1 MVALAKSVRCDLPA
15 RDRAFSIDRNAID
28 PEKRTAD
35 IIFATETPAKTWD
48 WDLGEYFEI
57 LDCGPGADLRRL
69 NNGGAFLCEHDRN
82 IQIGVHL
89 KAETATDSE
98 IGKCCKATVKFG
110 NSAKAKEE
118 FEDVKEG
125 IRSKISVSY
134 QPLEMV
140 LERTSEEGD
149 FYRVTRWE
157 ALENSLV
164 SVPLDDNCQVS
175 RSEAKPKVE
184 RHAVTI
190 LNPHKLIPMKVRNR
204 SLFYKADDGAP
215 SGGNGGPSQADL
227 DAQKRHIEE
236 AAEKRAQEL
245 IKERQKLESDINDIV
260 VAVRKRDKKDFGELA
275 AKYLK
280 TDKPTVDGFRALVL
294 SSDEFKPFEV
304 RFEGEDENSPRIEV
318 VGDRRSGRILTPG
331 EAFIADERVR
341 EWGKKKRSSGGRV
354 QGSMSVN
361 VPNPR
366 VRATATTSQI
376 GMTGVSFEQQTGII
390 GLPIRRLTVKDL
402 LAQGT
407 TGAQAI
413 KYPQEDTFT
422 NAADV
427 VAEGA
432 AKPEASW
439 DLSNQTATVEKIAVW
454 TKVSDELVAD
464 FPAIMSYINER
475 LPLMV
480 ELKEEA
486 ELLNG
491 TGDLVGILQQ
501 SGILAQAK
509 GVLTAADAMYKALTK
524 IRTAGPDGGG
534 FEPDGY
540 VVHPTDWEALRL
552 SKDGNNQY
560 YAGGPFMGPYG
571 NNGIAA
577 DSLWGKPVV
586 ITAAIAQGTALA
598 GAFKLGAQVFMREG
612 MTIDST
618 NTDQD
623 DFIKNLMTIRAEIR
637 EALAVYR
644 PKAFC
649 KITGL

>member
-28 PEKRTAD
+28 PDKRTAD

-57 LDCGPGADLRRL
+57 LDCGQGADLRRL
-69 NNGGAFLCEHDRN
+69 NNGGAFLAEHNRN
-82 IQIGVHL
+82 LQIGVHL
-89 KAETATDSE
+89 KAETATEAD

-175 RSEAKPKVE
+175 RSETKPTVE

-190 LNPHKLIPMKVRNR
+190 LNPHKLTPMKVRNR
-204 SLFYKADDGAP
+204 SMFFSEPDKGTP
-215 SGGNGGPSQADL
+215 SGGGAPTQADL
-227 DAQKRHIEE
+227 EARKREIEE
-236 AAEKRAQEL
+236 AAEKRAGEL
-245 IKERQKLESDINDIV
+245 IKERQKLEGEINDIV
-260 VAVRKRDKKDFGELA
+260 VSVRKRDKKDFGELA

-280 TDKPTVDGFRALVL
+280 NDKPTVDGFRALVL

-304 RFEGEDENSPRIEV
+304 SFEGADPDSPQIEV
-318 VGDRRSGRILTPG
+318 VGERSRGRILTAG
-331 EAFIADERVR
+331 EAFIRNEGVQA
-341 EWGKKKRSSGGRV
+341 WGKKKRASGGRV
-354 QGSMSVN
+354 QGAMTVD
-361 VPNPR
+361 VPR
-366 VRATATTSQI
+366 LRATPATTSQI
-376 GMTGVSFEQQTGII
+376 GMTGVSFDQQTGII
-390 GLPIRRLTVKDL
+390 GLPMRRLTIKDL
-402 LAQGT
+402 LARGT
-407 TGAQAI
+407 TNSQAI

-427 VAEGA
+427 VAEGVG
-432 AKPEASW
+432 KPEATW

-464 FPAIMSYINER
+464 FPAIMSFINER
-475 LPLMV
+475 LPFMV
-480 ELKEEA
+480 ELKEES

-491 TGDLVGILQQ
+491 AGDLVGILQQ

-509 GVLTAADAMYKALTK
+509 GTNTAADALYKALTK
-524 IRTAGPDGGG
+524 IRTAGPDNGG

-540 VVHPTDWEALRL
+540 VVNPTDWEAIRL

-571 NNGIAA
+571 NNGMAA
-577 DSLWGKPVV
+577 DSIWGKPVV
-586 ITAAIAQGTALA
+586 VTAAIAQGTALA
-598 GAFKLGAQVFMREG
+598 GAFKLGAQVFERET